1 MRRVARWH
9 KISFKAFMA
18 EDREER
24 IAMFAH
30 YQIDTMKTSE
40 LNDIERGIAVQEM
53 RKRARA
59 FDRSEP

>member
-1 MRRVARWH
+1 M
-9 KISFKAFMA
+9 SFKAFMA

-59 FDRSEP
+59 FDRGEP

>member
-1 MRRVARWH
+1 
-9 KISFKAFMA
+9 MA

-30 YQIDTMKTSE
+30 YQIDTMKHSE
-40 LNDIERGIAVQEM
+40 LNNMERGIAAQEM

-59 FDRSEP
+59 FDRGDL